1 MIPSTFS
8 KCQDQAQ
15 LKYVMSC
22 LSSADVPDLDVEAFQ
37 HMLVTAR
44 SVSVSRPGNLVK
56 FAENHDSS
64 QGKNWAVCHLML
76 KLLGGQSNGT
86 FLEVYFRLW
95 FWFPMQTI
103 LLFWEPWGFHIFVL
117 SWGFCSEFY
126 LCRSRNI
133 HHIISNGLHI
143 QVCTYRFA
151 HTMLTYTYNKH

>member
-95 FWFPMQTI
+95 FWFPIQTI
-103 LLFWEPWGFHIFVL
+103 LLFWEPWGFHILFCREGFVQSFICVGQGTYTIL
-117 SWGFCSEFY
+117 Y
-126 LCRSRNI
+126 
-133 HHIISNGLHI
+133 
-143 QVCTYRFA
+143 QMVCTYRFA